1 VIMRHLDEVVSE
13 AHRSRLAAAIDDH
26 VAAGVDP
33 ALARTIAG
41 LPHLLAAC
49 DIVGVTPG
57 GDAEAP
63 DEEPLLEAAR
73 AYFALDSALDLPW
86 LKACVQAAPRRDRWD
101 RLALTGLEDDL
112 SRVLRGLTSTALSAN
127 AAGTDPAAAA
137 SVGVWLDSNLQGLT
151 RYRALMRELQQT
163 PAPELAM
170 LTVAVRTLGELL
182 PRGRAT

>member
-1 VIMRHLDEVVSE
+1 VVSE
-13 AHRSRLAAAIDDH
+13 AHRSWLAAAIDDH

-63 DEEPLLEAAR
+63 EEEPLIEAAR

-182 PRGRAT
+182 PRGRAM